1 MNSANTSAVPTEAAL
16 ADRLD
21 EPGVIL
27 CISQPDQPTAQSYT
41 GSASLELAAPIG
53 ENTPFNIGSVAKQIT
68 AYLCIRAAR
77 DRLLTLDRP
86 IGDILPRFRIP
97 DVTIGDLIQHQGG
110 VRDAESLLS
119 LAGFRE
125 LDHYTSD
132 DLLQLAYRQR
142 HRAVAP
148 GRFLYS
154 NTGYLLLAEALK
166 HVYGAGLH
174 EIANRHVFS
183 PLGMTSARFKTDPR
197 EVIPGAAASYGAL
210 DGGWQH
216 QQRPVTLPGPGSL
229 WCSAADLD
237 RWLAHLWREW
247 GPSAN
252 DALPFDRHLGYQP
265 SDHAP
270 FTYGAGLYASPRP
283 GRAAVFHYGHE
294 QGFSAAVQLTSA
306 GLRVICLSND
316 AGIAAD
322 HVLAAAIADPTHGSG
337 ADHGSRGLLAEPDIE
352 LLICALGRRPARKTT
367 CTGRAGT
374 EAAHTMLGT
383 YVCDEVPGSV
393 RLTRSAGSLYLWR
406 RGTPDRLT
414 RSGSS
419 YRAEGYALTPNT
431 SPMATSDDVP
441 ALSGFVLDLE
451 RAPGLH
457 YRRRLD

>member
-1 MNSANTSAVPTEAAL
+1 MNSANTSAVTTAAAL
-16 ADRLD
+16 ADRLG

-27 CISQPDQPTAQSYT
+27 RISQPDQLTAQSYT

-53 ENTPFNIGSVAKQIT
+53 ENTAFNAGSVAKQIT

-86 IGDILPRFRIP
+86 VGDILPRFRIP

-110 VRDAESLLS
+110 VRDAESMLS

-125 LDHYTSD
+125 LDHYTAD

-142 HRAVAP
+142 HRAVEP
-148 GRFLYS
+148 GSFLYS
-154 NTGYLLLAEALK
+154 NTGYLLLAEALT
-166 HVYGAGLH
+166 HAYGAGLH
-174 EIANRHVFS
+174 EIADRHVFT
-183 PLGMTSARFKTDPR
+183 PLSMTSAQFKTDPR
-197 EVIPGAAASYGAL
+197 EVIPGAAASYQAVAS
-210 DGGWQH
+210 GWQH

-229 WCSAADLD
+229 WCTAADLD
-237 RWLAHLWREW
+237 RWLAYLWHEW
-247 GPSAN
+247 RPSDA
-252 DALPFDRHLGYQP
+252 DALPFDQHLGYQP

-270 FTYGAGLYASPRP
+270 FTYGAGLYADPRP
-283 GRAAVFHYGHE
+283 GRTVVFHYGHE
-294 QGFSAAVQLTSA
+294 QGFSAAVHLTCA

-322 HVLAAAIADPTHGSG
+322 HVVAAAFADPTHDSG
-337 ADHGSRGLLAEPDIE
+337 ADPNE
-352 LLICALGRRPARKTT
+352 LLNRALGSRPARKTT

-406 RGTPDRLT
+406 RGTRDRLT

-431 SPMATSDDVP
+431 SPMATFDDVP
-441 ALSGFVLDLE
+441 APSGFVLDLD

-457 YRRRLD
+457 YRRRSD